1 MSLELK
7 QVTKRYPN
15 GAIGAL
21 DVSLRVD
28 GGEFVA
34 FFGPSGSGKTSLL
47 QMMGL
52 LMPPDEGE
60 VWIGESGWT
69 NCLREPGG
77 RAAHQARVRVP
88 ERGVASLLSAQEN
101 VDVAMRLLN
110 VSARKAKPRVKAAL
124 ESVNMENRA
133 DHRPDELSGGEQQ
146 RVAIARGLVHEPG
159 YLLCDEPTGELDT
172 STGAEILG
180 LLRDIAATGTTV
192 VMATHDP
199 AALDYVDRA
208 LFVQSGTLHLPDR
221 AELSLWLKEGQ
232 PSSRCSRISGLDTQ
246 NSLPSGS
253 AMIVQWKPWT
263 SWSATREPPSDST

>member
-7 QVTKRYPN
+7 HVTKRYPN

-28 GGEFVA
+28 DGEFVA

-47 QMMGL
+47 QMIGL
-52 LMPPDEGE
+52 LMQPDEGE
-60 VWIGESGWT
+60 VWIGDERVDQMSESAG
-69 NCLREPGG
+69 
-77 RAAHQARVRVP
+77 AVVRRTQLGFVFQSA
-88 ERGVASLLSAQEN
+88 GLLSLLSAEEN

-124 ESVNMENRA
+124 ASVNMGERA

-172 STGAEILG
+172 ATGAEILG
-180 LLRDIAATGTTV
+180 LLREIAATGTTV

-199 AALDYVDRA
+199 AALDFVDRA

-232 PSSRCSRISGLDTQ
+232 TIQ
-246 NSLPSGS
+246 SL
-253 AMIVQWKPWT
+253 Q
-263 SWSATREPPSDST
+263 

>member
-7 QVTKRYPN
+7 HVTKRYPN
-15 GAIGAL
+15 GAVGAL
-21 DVSLRVD
+21 DVSLRID
-28 GGEFVA
+28 DGEFVA

-47 QMMGL
+47 QMIGL

-60 VWIGESGWT
+60 VWIGDERVDHMSEGSG
-69 NCLREPGG
+69 
-77 RAAHQARVRVP
+77 AVVRRTQLGFVFQSA
-88 ERGVASLLSAQEN
+88 GLLSLLSAEEN

-172 STGAEILG
+172 NTGAEILG
-180 LLRDIAATGTTV
+180 LLREIAASGTTV
-192 VMATHDP
+192 VTATHDP

-221 AELSLWLKEGQ
+221 AELALWLKEGQ
-232 PSSRCSRISGLDTQ
+232 AIQ
-246 NSLPSGS
+246 SL
-253 AMIVQWKPWT
+253 Q
-263 SWSATREPPSDST
+263 